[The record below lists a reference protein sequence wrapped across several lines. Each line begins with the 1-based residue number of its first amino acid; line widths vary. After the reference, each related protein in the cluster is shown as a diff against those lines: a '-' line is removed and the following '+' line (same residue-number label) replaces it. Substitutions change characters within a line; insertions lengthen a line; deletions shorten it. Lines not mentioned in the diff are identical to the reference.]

1 MLYFCYGTRFII
13 FCILIILFKV
23 TSEEKERKYRKYF
36 FEKVKDAKTFSKKK
50 SIISPGN
57 LPFLVIIF
65 KKVAAKIV

>member
-1 MLYFCYGTRFII
+1 MLYTLFILLLLYKDHTI
-13 FCILIILFKV
+13 FTLIILFKV
-23 TSEEKERKYRKYF
+23 TSEEKERKSRKYF

-65 KKVAAKIV
+65 KK